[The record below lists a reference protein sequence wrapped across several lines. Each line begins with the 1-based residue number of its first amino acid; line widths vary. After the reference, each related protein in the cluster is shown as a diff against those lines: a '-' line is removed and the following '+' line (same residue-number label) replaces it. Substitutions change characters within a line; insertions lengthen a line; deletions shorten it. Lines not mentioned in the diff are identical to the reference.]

1 MFINMFLW
9 FRGWFL
15 QILGVFTYVI
25 EHKIQKLGWRRRRIF
40 TRIFLSALVG
50 IIK

>member
-15 QILGVFTYVI
+15 QILRAFTYVI
-25 EHKIQKLGWRRRRIF
+25 EHKIQKSRVGEGGVFLQESFLRR
-40 TRIFLSALVG
+40 S
-50 IIK
+50 